1 MRNQC
6 SLKKDFFSFCNNM
19 SNLDILY
26 LRPTFYS
33 LELLACLLRNK
44 HRFLEIFH
52 EKKKIERKMP
62 SISYLDLDKIPFQI
76 DISWLNVIMHPISN
90 PLQIF

>member
-52 EKKKIERKMP
+52 EKKKSSAKCH
-62 SISYLDLDKIPFQI
+62 PFLI
-76 DISWLNVIMHPISN
+76 LTWIKYP
-90 PLQIF
+90 FK

>member
-1 MRNQC
+1 ML
-6 SLKKDFFSFCNNM
+6 LKKISLCNNI

-52 EKKKIERKMP
+52 EKKSSAKCH
-62 SISYLDLDKIPFQI
+62 PFLI
-76 DISWLNVIMHPISN
+76 LTWIKYP
-90 PLQIF
+90 FK

>member
-1 MRNQC
+1 MNISWKRTFTQMRM
-6 SLKKDFFSFCNNM
+6 L
-19 SNLDILY
+19 LY

-52 EKKKIERKMP
+52 EKKKSSAKCH
-62 SISYLDLDKIPFQI
+62 PFLI
-76 DISWLNVIMHPISN
+76 LTWIKYP
-90 PLQIF
+90 FK